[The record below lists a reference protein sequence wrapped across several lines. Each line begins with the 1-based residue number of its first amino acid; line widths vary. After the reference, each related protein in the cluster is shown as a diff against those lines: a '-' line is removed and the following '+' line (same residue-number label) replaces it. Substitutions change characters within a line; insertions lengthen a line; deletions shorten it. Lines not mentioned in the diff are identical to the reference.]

1 MATALLSGQL
11 FGKVLT
17 ALGELARIPIP
28 RCGKRTV
35 HSMGRYIRDAEV
47 AREHT
52 MKLLNALAGY
62 QAEPE
67 DLAAARSTLKE
78 EATDALADA
87 LSWMADRKA
96 ENWE

>member
-1 MATALLSGQL
+1 
-11 FGKVLT
+11 
-17 ALGELARIPIP
+17 
-28 RCGKRTV
+28 
-35 HSMGRYIRDAEV
+35 
-47 AREHT
+47 